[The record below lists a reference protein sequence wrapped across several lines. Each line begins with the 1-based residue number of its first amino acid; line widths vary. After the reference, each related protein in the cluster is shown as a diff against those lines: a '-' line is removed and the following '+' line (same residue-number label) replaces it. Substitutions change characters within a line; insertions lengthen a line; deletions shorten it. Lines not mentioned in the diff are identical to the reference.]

1 MSITVKEYPV
11 SQFYPT
17 LKGWLTTHK
26 SEDVPE
32 QIIDR
37 VFVAECGPVQIA
49 SLCLYLCSHGK
60 LAVAE
65 WLCTND
71 KVCYSKDLVLA
82 VKALYTTLEDVARD
96 AGCVVMIGWIEPNSS
111 EERIATGLGYKTSDQ
126 GFHKLYAKP
135 LIT

>member
-1 MSITVKEYPV
+1 MITVKEYPIE
-11 SQFYPT
+11 QFYPT
-17 LKGWLTTHK
+17 LKKWLDAHK

-32 QIIDR
+32 RIIDR
-37 VFVAECGPVQIA
+37 IFVAESGPVQMA

-60 LAVAE
+60 IAVAE
-65 WLCTND
+65 WLCANPQMAFSRD
-71 KVCYSKDLVLA
+71 SVLA

-96 AGCVVMIGWIEPNSS
+96 AGCIVMIGWIEPNSS